1 MRIKIFEF
9 ASSLAV
15 FSVKW
20 TLNFKMT
27 RQWAN
32 CISVE
37 RVKTPRNGSK
47 FSGALIGRTCSTLV
61 MIHPTYSPIHFDS
74 CSWAGKMSGTK
85 RDIRS
90 RNGPAWLRSDCVAE
104 TGLRGQNGV
113 AWPEWNCV
121 ARMYKPDNFDWFGEV
136 HEQHE
141 RESTNVFNSIMT
153 RLDNAIDRPAAFTLD
168 YEQLFPDETFPDD
181 SSSRNRS
188 KKLTTTV
195 PKSPL
200 LRTRQRFGPTAR
212 EKRGLQI
219 KKKRKEAEKDRTV
232 KRRMSFIF

>member
-1 MRIKIFEF
+1 MDNWDF
-9 ASSLAV
+9 ALSADCP
-15 FSVKW
+15 FG
-20 TLNFKMT
+20 
-27 RQWAN
+27 
-32 CISVE
+32 
-37 RVKTPRNGSK
+37 GS
-47 FSGALIGRTCSTLV
+47 GE
-61 MIHPTYSPIHFDS
+61 
-74 CSWAGKMSGTK
+74 
-85 RDIRS
+85 S
-90 RNGPAWLRSDCVAE
+90 REN
-104 TGLRGQNGV
+104 
-113 AWPEWNCV
+113 
-121 ARMYKPDNFDWFGEV
+121 YDWFGEV

-153 RLDNAIDRPAAFTLD
+153 RLDNAIDRRATFTLD

>member
-1 MRIKIFEF
+1 
-9 ASSLAV
+9 
-15 FSVKW
+15 
-20 TLNFKMT
+20 MT

-61 MIHPTYSPIHFDS
+61 MIHATYSPIHFDS

-113 AWPEWNCV
+113 AWPEWTCVARMKLRGQNKCV
-121 ARMYKPDNFDWFGEV
+121 ARMYTPEKWVGLCRVRKTSLASFV
-136 HEQHE
+136 L
-141 RESTNVFNSIMT
+141 TNQNTTLSI
-153 RLDNAIDRPAAFTLD
+153 P
-168 YEQLFPDETFPDD
+168 
-181 SSSRNRS
+181 
-188 KKLTTTV
+188 
-195 PKSPL
+195 
-200 LRTRQRFGPTAR
+200 
-212 EKRGLQI
+212 LQI
-219 KKKRKEAEKDRTV
+219 V
-232 KRRMSFIF
+232 HL